1 MEAWHDF
8 LITVAGASAALVGLL
23 FVGLSINLD
32 QLLEIPHLL
41 LRAAASLLTL
51 TSTLIISCL
60 LLAPDASLAV
70 YGLSILVVSLATWG
84 AVTYLGIRAVGRAP
98 DANRTHQVLALV
110 GLQLATL
117 PTVMAGVMVW
127 QREEEGLNWLVPAF
141 LIAFGA
147 VMVNSWVLT
156 VESRR

>member
-98 DANRTHQVLALV
+98 DSNRTHQVLALV

>member
-51 TSTLIISCL
+51 TGTLIISCL

-141 LIAFGA
+141 LIAFVA